1 MNKKVMILIVVIE
14 CVLSILLIAV
24 IGKAI
29 ETYFNEVE
37 AQDIYFTT
45 ADGVRLNPGML
56 YKEREGTTSE
66 IDSDQIVIEVSRPDK
81 GYQLH
86 WVVIAENTSDR
97 TVTFTARSQ
106 DPDVEVTV
114 DESGFVHFDDA
125 VNVTII
131 ISTKNGRTAS
141 VLLVPRQKEK
151 SGTVALE

>member
-14 CVLSILLIAV
+14 CVLSILLIAA

-29 ETYFNEVE
+29 ETYFNDVE
-37 AQDIYFTT
+37 AQEIYFTT
-45 ADGVRLNPGML
+45 ESGERLAPGIL
-56 YKEREGTTSE
+56 YKEREGTMQE
-66 IDSDQIVIEVSRPDK
+66 IESDQIVIEVSRPDK

-86 WVVIAENTSDR
+86 WEIIAENTSDR
-97 TVTFTARSQ
+97 TVTFLARSQ

-114 DESGFVHFDDA
+114 DDSGFVHFDDVVIA
-125 VNVTII
+125 TIT

-151 SGTVALE
+151 TGTVTLE